1 MAKRRSPIFVIV
13 IVLQGRPRI
22 IADDGGDPEIFRS
35 MEAARDF
42 TCRPHMAIEA
52 AESIVIL
59 NCNTGE
65 TETL

>member
-1 MAKRRSPIFVIV
+1 MVRRSPIFVIV
-13 IVLQGRPRI
+13 IVLQGRPKI
-22 IADDGGDPEIFRS
+22 ITEEGGDPEIFRS
-35 MEAARDF
+35 MNAAREF
-42 TCRPHMAIEA
+42 TCRPHMAIQA